1 MARADDD
8 EALRRR
14 GRARA
19 RPPPPTSIASMYAP
33 EDAANR
39 PVPPARSSKMKMA
52 SLMAVVDEAETV
64 NEGKNKRVKVNQ
76 DVDNWAA
83 RNAPISISSL
93 TSSQESSSSYSIAPE
108 RSSSV
113 FHNEMPPIIQSFSEE
128 RRRDAVQSNGERKNG
143 ALVANGDASPATR
156 TMFDFYFPTGKAEA
170 NGSSNRSLK
179 RKRRSGR
186 RDETEV
192 DLLRFG
198 VDAAKL
204 VPQGLVDRVDVYMSR
219 AVLVK
224 VVGNHVTNWCNRSG
238 FAPSFLQEIS
248 TLLAAYYPCNYPT
261 LLDEVLAGF
270 LFKRPEFMD
279 LLLPAMLEKMSKAGE
294 SVSTTKYPVADA
306 LVRMCGTS
314 AVRMGPQAVAHHD
327 LACRSLLR
335 CLVEHN
341 GDRFVLS
348 PWIAMCAIE
357 SSESVLQT
365 LWRALLPPAQEKASV
380 EGDDLNWQVD
390 DPWQQIV
397 ELLAEE
403 GKLRAYQITCGFVKL
418 LLTEDNLKKQLEDSQ
433 SYLIPDCLER
443 SFKYAST
450 SWSASLMAEWLKRRR
465 KEGGDAADSITELV
479 AFFVRFNSKLSVK
492 KPEWFVNHVL
502 SFVLSPQCHA
512 AEQESALRLIV
523 RDYMPYVLGGVDT
536 QSLPMKSRQNGSSE
550 PSATNG
556 SAVSEDL
563 DVVGSQSVLEVK
575 SRIELLFGLLIAANA
590 RTSALFLD
598 IWSAAWSD
606 KGETLPWGYVHA
618 LLCVTIQDTVDDR
631 SELSQKQQ
639 SLATQVCRSY
649 YHSMSHEAKK
659 QDEVAIKFAEAL
671 NLLLP
676 CTHQVAGAL
685 LQEVLDALVDLEHTY
700 PADAC
705 SIFGNVITLH
715 LESCSDDGLDLSRK
729 PMVVQ
734 KSLVEYDRSAADP
747 ATSTTTSTTAHFLK
761 TLKTL
766 ASAKNNVGAFTRR
779 VLSSGTV
786 TRLLVA
792 LMTAG
797 HERRRQEMLLDVM
810 NVVVASNTSPK
821 LNRDWARQ
829 FVVQELVNCAYTGPT
844 NSARGAIALLQ
855 NIFRYGMNG
864 AQTLLWIVL
873 QQCTTLCC
881 SCDVE
886 ANGGILADNYQ
897 GRADTFAEL
906 VKAMVIAVPA
916 NTVRDVMR
924 FVEQKIASCSG
935 GKTRMNLFLLLLL
948 RKLVVCELQ
957 SSVLL
962 PIVQLAI
969 CPLAPSDLV
978 QVRLIQLQ
986 LLKALCSRLVA
997 IRHRSKVDADWK
1009 RWEDLVCNERL
1020 QSELRL
1026 MVKISPLYSKVER
1039 TSRVSEVL
1047 AQGILAVTSQLKQQ
1061 NPIDEEDGDQRI
1073 LKRSRMK

>member
-14 GRARA
+14 GRART

-83 RNAPISISSL
+83 RNTPISISSL

-306 LVRMCGTS
+306 L
-314 AVRMGPQAVAHHD
+314 
-327 LACRSLLR
+327 
-335 CLVEHN
+335 
-341 GDRFVLS
+341 
-348 PWIAMCAIE
+348 
-357 SSESVLQT
+357 T

-403 GKLRAYQITCGFVKL
+403 GKLQ
-418 LLTEDNLKKQLEDSQ
+418 DNLKKQLEDSQ

-450 SWSASLMAEWLKRRR
+450 SW
-465 KEGGDAADSITELV
+465 
-479 AFFVRFNSKLSVK
+479 N
-492 KPEWFVNHVL
+492 
-502 SFVLSPQCHA
+502 
-512 AEQESALRLIV
+512 
-523 RDYMPYVLGGVDT
+523 
-536 QSLPMKSRQNGSSE
+536 
-550 PSATNG
+550 
-556 SAVSEDL
+556 
-563 DVVGSQSVLEVK
+563 
-575 SRIELLFGLLIAANA
+575 
-590 RTSALFLD
+590 
-598 IWSAAWSD
+598 
-606 KGETLPWGYVHA
+606 
-618 LLCVTIQDTVDDR
+618 TVDDR

-676 CTHQVAGAL
+676 
-685 LQEVLDALVDLEHTY
+685 
-700 PADAC
+700 
-705 SIFGNVITLH
+705 S
-715 LESCSDDGLDLSRK
+715 
-729 PMVVQ
+729 
-734 KSLVEYDRSAADP
+734 
-747 ATSTTTSTTAHFLK
+747 HFLK

-829 FVVQELVNCAYTGPT
+829 FVVQELVNY
-844 NSARGAIALLQ
+844 
-855 NIFRYGMNG
+855 
-864 AQTLLWIVL
+864 
-873 QQCTTLCC
+873 
-881 SCDVE
+881 
-886 ANGGILADNYQ
+886 
-897 GRADTFAEL
+897 
-906 VKAMVIAVPA
+906 
-916 NTVRDVMR
+916 R
-924 FVEQKIASCSG
+924 FVFG
-935 GKTRMNLFLLLLL
+935 
-948 RKLVVCELQ
+948 
-957 SSVLL
+957 
-962 PIVQLAI
+962 
-969 CPLAPSDLV
+969 
-978 QVRLIQLQ
+978 
-986 LLKALCSRLVA
+986 
-997 IRHRSKVDADWK
+997 
-1009 RWEDLVCNERL
+1009 WEDTDEP
-1020 QSELRL
+1020 
-1026 MVKISPLYSKVER
+1026 ISSAATTEAR
-1039 TSRVSEVL
+1039 RV
-1047 AQGILAVTSQLKQQ
+1047 
-1061 NPIDEEDGDQRI
+1061 
-1073 LKRSRMK
+1073 